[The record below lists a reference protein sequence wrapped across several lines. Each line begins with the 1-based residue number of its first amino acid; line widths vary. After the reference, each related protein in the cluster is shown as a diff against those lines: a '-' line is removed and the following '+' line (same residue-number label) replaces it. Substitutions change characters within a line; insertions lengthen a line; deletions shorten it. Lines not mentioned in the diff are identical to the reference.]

1 MTLNK
6 YQRTG
11 AAALGALAV
20 ASAANAADMYS
31 GGMKEAP
38 VYVPPPTWTG
48 FYLGGHIGAA
58 WESVGNQNNLFND
71 DCMGWG
77 IWSGGDSCGK
87 NGTYTAGTAWTY
99 SSAAINER
107 RESSGDA
114 FGGVQFGY
122 NFQTYGAFVWGLEVD
137 LGGMALNGNGN
148 GNGNTLWTDGWGHTH
163 STPMNFSEDNQGGF
177 YGDVTGRLGYTWGP
191 AMLYVK
197 GGFAF
202 LDADLKSDE
211 SIMDSHGIGMCANTM
226 GVAGWCDFS
235 HNGNAS
241 LTGYTIGG
249 GLEWKVSPLWS
260 IKVEYLHFDFSNFN
274 NNCCNDWISQQSWGV
289 NNNFD
294 HHADLQIDTVKL
306 GVNYFWSPAYPA
318 PLK

>member
-6 YQRTG
+6 YLRTG

-202 LDADLKSDE
+202 LDADLNMDE
-211 SIMDSHGIGMCANTM
+211 FIMDTVLA
-226 GVAGWCDFS
+226 GVMSWHRRVVRLQVTTATTRLTATPLAAVW
-235 HNGNAS
+235 NGRSAPS
-241 LTGYTIGG
+241 GR
-249 GLEWKVSPLWS
+249 SRWS
-260 IKVEYLHFDFSNFN
+260 ICTSTSATSTTIAATTGSRNKA
-274 NNCCNDWISQQSWGV
+274 G
-289 NNNFD
+289 
-294 HHADLQIDTVKL
+294 A
-306 GVNYFWSPAYPA
+306 
-318 PLK
+318 

>member
-6 YQRTG
+6 YLRTG

-58 WESVGNQNNLFND
+58 WESIGNQNYQFND
-71 DCMGWG
+71 DCMGW
-77 IWSGGDSCGK
+77 SGC
-87 NGTYTAGTAWTY
+87 N
-99 SSAAINER
+99 SSNSNPALINEKQQ
-107 RESSGDA
+107 SNGDA

-137 LGGMALNGNGN
+137 LGGMALNGHGI
-148 GNGNTLWTDGWGHTH
+148 GNGNTSWTDSHGWVHE
-163 STPMNFSEDNQGGF
+163 TPMSLDENNQGGF

-202 LDADLKSDE
+202 LNADLSMDE
-211 SIMDSHGIGMCANTM
+211 SIMDKSGVMCGT
-226 GVAGWCDFS
+226 VGWCDFKHS
-235 HNGNAS
+235 SNN
-241 LTGYTIGG
+241 TIDGYTIGG

-274 NNCCNDWISQQSWGV
+274 NNCCNDWISQQGWGV